1 MIERDLLRQQWLKQ
15 YRAPGFYKNL
25 VVNILLSIT
34 GLYFAFILVGL
45 GLLFP
50 VIAKEAAPEQAAS
63 DVLNGLIIYTGLG
76 VLIFRYFMQSLNT
89 VDQQPYQ
96 ILPIKRSTLVNYV
109 LLTPL
114 LNPFNYISLLFF
126 VPVSISIIS
135 KSYGVWG
142 TCQFIF
148 MNIFMI
154 WFNVLFATWLKRK
167 YESTLWGT
175 LFIMLIAGGLFLLEY
190 FKVFSLFDISKIS
203 LHFLLSKNFGIAL
216 ILIFPL
222 IAFALNKQYFN
233 KNYYTEKFTRKV
245 LSTRSRTGSNAF
257 FERFGKVGEIIML
270 MIKLVWRNKRTKS
283 TLTVSLLFLLYGFLG
298 YSGLYDDSKG
308 FMYFVA
314 MIVAGNFMLMF
325 SQWLIS
331 WNGSHFDSLMTK
343 SIDAREYISAHYFLM
358 LFLNVISFIITTPY
372 FFFGKYVIFLQVS
385 AFLFNSGVILPLC
398 MIFATFNT
406 KRLELNEGS
415 AMNYQ
420 GTTYNNFIYVM
431 IIMIL
436 PSIIIAVANKLGIA
450 NTVIWIYAVMGLIGI
465 MFTKQ
470 LIDLCTQQFL
480 RRKYAL
486 CEGFRKK
493 EA

>member
-1 MIERDLLRQQWLKQ
+1 MIERDLLKHQWLKQ

-50 VIAKEAAPEQAAS
+50 EIVKEVAPELAAS
-63 DVLNGLIIYTGLG
+63 DVLNGLIIYTSLG

-96 ILPIKRSTLVNYV
+96 VLPIKRRTLVNYV
-109 LLTPL
+109 LLMPL

-126 VPVSISIIS
+126 IPVSITIVS
-135 KSYGVWG
+135 KTYGAWG
-142 TCQFIF
+142 ACQFVF
-148 MNIFMI
+148 MIIFMI

-175 LFIMLIAGGLFLLEY
+175 LFVMLIAGGIFLLEY
-190 FKVFSLFDISKIS
+190 FKVFSIFDISKIS
-203 LHFLLSKNFGIAL
+203 LHFLLSNNFGLAL
-216 ILIFPL
+216 ILILPL
-222 IAFALNKQYFN
+222 IAFMLNKQYFN
-233 KNYYTEKFTRKV
+233 ENYYTEKFNRKV
-245 LSTRSRTGSNAF
+245 LSKHSHTGSNAF
-257 FERFGKVGEIIML
+257 FERFGKVGEIIIL
-270 MIKLVWRNKRTKS
+270 TIKLVWRNKRTKS
-283 TLTVSLLFLLYGFLG
+283 SLTISILFLLYGFLG
-298 YSGLYDDSKG
+298 YTGMYDDSKG
-308 FMYFVA
+308 FMFFVA
-314 MIVAGNFMLMF
+314 MIVTGNFMLMF

-343 SIDAREYISAHYFLM
+343 SIDAREYISAQYFLM
-358 LFLNVISFIITTPY
+358 LFLNVIGFIITSPY
-372 FFFGKYVIFLQVS
+372 FFFGREIVFLQIA

-398 MIFATFNT
+398 MIFATLNT

-420 GTTYNNFIYVM
+420 GTTYKNFIFVM

-436 PSIIIAVANKLGIA
+436 PSLIIAVANKLGIA
-450 NTVIWIYAVMGLIGI
+450 HTVIWIYATMGLIGI

-470 LIDLCTQQFL
+470 LIDLCTQMFL
-480 RRKYAL
+480 KRKYAL